1 MGNKKKISKADTI
14 ALVTAL
20 IYLLAAI
27 LEVASKVM

>member
-1 MGNKKKISKADTI
+1 MGKKNKAATI

-27 LEVASKVM
+27 LEVVSKVI